1 MEIRA
6 TREQDLERVM
16 ALYAAA
22 RTFMQQTGNPD
33 QWREGYPP
41 RALIARE
48 IEQGN
53 SFVCMEG
60 ETIAAV
66 FSLIM
71 GEDPTYAAIYD
82 GAWLSDAPYGT
93 VHRVCVACYGGGVGA
108 YCLDW
113 CLRRCDNVRI
123 DTHRDNQPM
132 QALLKKCGFAY
143 CGRILLADGSE
154 RIAFQK
160 TL

>member
-1 MEIRA
+1 
-6 TREQDLERVM
+6 M

-60 ETIAAV
+60 EMIAAV

-71 GEDPTYAAIYD
+71 GEDPTYAD
-82 GAWLSDAPYGT
+82 RKS
-93 VHRVCVACYGGGVGA
+93 VV
-108 YCLDW
+108 
-113 CLRRCDNVRI
+113 
-123 DTHRDNQPM
+123 
-132 QALLKKCGFAY
+132 
-143 CGRILLADGSE
+143 
-154 RIAFQK
+154 
-160 TL
+160 

>member
-60 ETIAAV
+60 EMIAAV

-93 VHRVCVACYGGGVGA
+93 VHRVCVACHGGGVGA

-113 CLRRCDNVRI
+113 CLRRCGNVRI

-132 QALLKKCGFAY
+132 QALLKKMRLCILRTHFP
-143 CGRILLADGSE
+143 GR
-154 RIAFQK
+154 RF
-160 TL
+160 